1 MWHIRDRETLATHK
15 LHFLQGTLKMFRV
28 NAKCSIELH
37 YAKAETPLSFSEEAR
52 WGLTCVLSN
61 WLTFKWYTNF
71 LNFGFPVPKSFWDW
85 EEDQRT
91 GRLFLH
97 YQLSKAATPRTSP
110 RQQQQL
116 QRQGCWFVCLNS
128 QQISTCF
135 KADTLSTQQPP
146 QPQQQRNQFST
157 MVITDSHR
165 QSSTVSLPL
174 PGSVN
179 TNTSKAVTV
188 TVTVE
193 EDESKLNKMSVMNWA
208 ETVKA
213 DVDQFRFPNSIC
225 RSASTNTN
233 HNHNRLGLVQQPQP
247 YQHPGKECRCCYHQD
262 GCIELPY
269 SCESEITKC
278 ARSYDE
284 EEEDQFDRAWREFDS
299 WECIIL
305 LTYTHR
311 TG

>member
-1 MWHIRDRETLATHK
+1 
-15 LHFLQGTLKMFRV
+15 
-28 NAKCSIELH
+28 
-37 YAKAETPLSFSEEAR
+37 
-52 WGLTCVLSN
+52 
-61 WLTFKWYTNF
+61 
-71 LNFGFPVPKSFWDW
+71 
-85 EEDQRT
+85 
-91 GRLFLH
+91 
-97 YQLSKAATPRTSP
+97 
-110 RQQQQL
+110 
-116 QRQGCWFVCLNS
+116 
-128 QQISTCF
+128 
-135 KADTLSTQQPP
+135 
-146 QPQQQRNQFST
+146 

-179 TNTSKAVTV
+179 TTKAVTA
-188 TVTVE
+188 E
-193 EDESKLNKMSVMNWA
+193 EDESKLNKMFVRNWA

-213 DVDQFRFPNSIC
+213 DVARFRFPNSIC